1 MFQGLTPW
9 MACVAMTGAVSAGT
23 PAAIAGHA
31 SALASVTAQGRVRT
45 VYVSALD
52 SRGAPVPDMRPS
64 DFEVKEGGRLQEISV
79 KPATAEFRI
88 AVLVADWGTG
98 NFQAGLARFLEKLY
112 GHAEFSL
119 VSVLLQPITVLD
131 YTDNLSAL
139 IGGLNRLGVRG
150 RQRDAQLIEAIQE
163 ATRTVRHETKRPVIL
178 VLRIGAEATT
188 SLSGDRVREDLRKS
202 HALLEVISMGV
213 QTAATP
219 TATGDD
225 PISTAQN
232 QMRDDEQKQSAFAL
246 AQVLGDGSRESGGRN
261 DHIISTTLVT
271 ALDQLAEELLHQYE
285 ITYTLPEGVKPSEK
299 LTVSSRRKGVTVR
312 APTRFLN

>member
-88 AVLVADWGTG
+88 AV
-98 NFQAGLARFLEKLY
+98 QAGLARFLEKLY